1 MASKLNQ
8 LKTNSIIYESLNS
21 DLVQFFIKRREYRN
35 FMVKYR
41 EGNINDMTID
51 GKIFNFPLE
60 FTCINNNYKITG
72 TDPETNHKIFEK
84 NINSLSY
91 KDIQYELLDLKKEIK
106 NPLYYITLNK
116 LEDLFEKL
124 NSAKIDDD
132 SEQIDD
138 IKSQIS
144 FIYANGGKQYQKL
157 LEKHKFFSNIIK
169 ESYNIEISKFSS
181 NLIKSNEFAIKVEE
195 MRNIEDITDLAPYLI
210 YRSIIKSNGY
220 FNKNSLV
227 TIDEFKDDLIPEN
240 MYLVRHNFLMN
251 QTIEPDT
258 KISLLSYGGDTIEK
272 NYADLIH
279 LDDLNLDINRNFLF
293 HNSHTSDIVDAQ
305 FKDGSKMFDIDDEVS
320 SGSLLDEYKVI
331 NKKNPPKY
339 LQRYQPMKKLAS
351 KSKNTSKQED
361 KLVNL
366 YESIP
371 LDIDINTVLMFYS
384 KSRHVAAGKG
394 KGGEKIKDTK
404 EESMS
409 QLNDIFDWRKKL
421 SNFYVYRS
429 QKGTILPIIID
440 NQKFTSIEHY
450 FHFCKF
456 NNTDLDISID
466 EKNRYNEYAERFRSS
481 DVPDSYVKITGQS
494 IKTRGGK
501 NSGYLH
507 RKNWNTIQENG
518 FRYKDN
524 VLIKAM
530 LAKALQFEE
539 YKNILLATTDSLI
552 IHPKGGNVRSG
563 KYEYATMHMYVRKI
577 LISDHIEF
585 DNYNQQSI
593 SDDLEKS
600 LEVKSI
606 VSDLEMENQRAAKIH
621 KSLTEVE
628 ELPEQVQSASPV
640 SNDRELAALN
650 AKKLEEAEEEK
661 LRKAKEAEDLRRAQE
676 AEESEKSKR
685 DAQRVL
691 DKRISDEVEIASEIL
706 VTKNISIEGKT
717 KNDIL
722 LEAGLIKYLED
733 TKYFEEY
740 DALNQMLSSDEHG
753 IGGSLL
759 PIPPD
764 GDCLFYSIVEGLKKH
779 DIFPMNFKD
788 EEDNQYSKN
797 NTELL
802 LVAGD
807 SNTKGKIHRDAA
819 LELRNDIAKKL
830 EMNLKIASGDDF
842 DNIDQSAMFASIIS
856 EYDSIEDYIHSI
868 KQSARPPGLGIWG
881 GENEIIAAS
890 ALLNINITVLDS
902 NGTTKQYTS
911 AKSREILPNAPSFN
925 SGNEVSEIK
934 LGYLNLGK
942 HYILI
947 SNSIKIIED
956 MSSKQKII
964 GYKYFKAD
972 IGTDT
977 KMEILGAMVVNDD
990 SSISL
995 IGIYDKNNGRIIS
1008 KPEGDMR
1015 EEVFNSII
1023 EKLNDTLE
1031 NVAGDESKL
1040 TAITYLKDLEN
1051 NEIYWQNDNGEEIK
1065 IGKFI
1070 GEEKD
1075 GDGDLI
1081 TDKSIKFEIQ

>member
-60 FTCINNNYKITG
+60 FTCINNKYKITG
-72 TDPETNHKIFEK
+72 TNPETNDKIFEK

-91 KDIQYELLDLKKEIK
+91 KDIQYELLDLKREIK
-106 NPLYYITLNK
+106 NPIYYITLNK

-124 NSAKIDDD
+124 NLAKEDNE
-132 SEQIDD
+132 SEQIIN

-210 YRSIIKSNGY
+210 YRSIIKTNGY

-240 MYLVRHNFLMN
+240 MYLVRHNFLIN

-272 NYADLIH
+272 KYVDLIH

-305 FKDGSKMFDIDDEVS
+305 FKDGDRMFDIDDEVS
-320 SGSLLDEYKVI
+320 NGALLDEYKVI
-331 NKKNPPKY
+331 DKKNPPKY
-339 LQRYQPMKKLAS
+339 LQRYQPIKKLAS
-351 KSKNTSKQED
+351 KSKDTSKQKD

-366 YESIP
+366 YESIS
-371 LDIDINTVLMFYS
+371 LDIDVDTILMFYS
-384 KSRHVAAGKG
+384 KSRHVAVGKG
-394 KGGEKIKDTK
+394 KGGEKISTHKA
-404 EESMS
+404 ELMN

-440 NQKFTSIEHY
+440 NQEFTSIEHY

-466 EKNRYNEYAERFRSS
+466 EKSKYNEYAERFRSS

-507 RKNWNTIQENG
+507 RKNWNTIQKNG

-539 YKNILLATTDSLI
+539 YKNILLATMDSLI

-577 LISDHIEF
+577 LISDHVEF
-585 DNYNQQSI
+585 DNYDQQSI
-593 SDDLEKS
+593 SNDLEKS
-600 LEVKSI
+600 LEVKSV
-606 VSDLEMENQRAAKIH
+606 VSHLEMENQRAAKIR
-621 KSLTEVE
+621 KSLTQVE
-628 ELPEQVQSASPV
+628 EFPEQVQSASPD
-640 SNDRELAALN
+640 SNYRELEALK
-650 AKKLEEAEEEK
+650 ARKLEEAEEE

-685 DAQRVL
+685 EAQKVL
-691 DKRISDEVEIASEIL
+691 DKRISDEVEIATEIL
-706 VTKNISIEGKT
+706 VTKNISIEGKA

-740 DALNQMLSSDEHG
+740 DVLNQMLSSDEHG